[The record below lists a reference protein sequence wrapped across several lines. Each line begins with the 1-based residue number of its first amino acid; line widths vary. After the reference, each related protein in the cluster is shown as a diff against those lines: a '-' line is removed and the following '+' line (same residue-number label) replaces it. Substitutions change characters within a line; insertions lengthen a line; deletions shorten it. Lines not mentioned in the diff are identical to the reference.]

1 MTSLGEVLVKIR
13 LDQGHTTSKA
23 FYNYLKS
30 RSLEC
35 NYQYYVKIE
44 KNSVLPS
51 SNLVNQIAKAVDKEN
66 AEKLI
71 QAFCADQFK
80 SFSYMFEDKNLSL
93 PVKTAAPKNSEMLQ
107 GQKKLSEKQV
117 HTLAM
122 NKDNYHLF
130 LMMTLA
136 RKPLEQKDLENF
148 KSFKKAIAELKAEK
162 ILISNNNTIEAASSE
177 FIFPKADN
185 DALKKY
191 YETFDI
197 WDKEFEKKFSLETL
211 VNKMMI
217 RRISPRYLGLI
228 QKQIEVLVDILR
240 LSDESDVRH
249 NNQVIQLQINL
260 CKGEIPG

>member
-1 MTSLGEVLVKIR
+1 
-13 LDQGHTTSKA
+13 
-23 FYNYLKS
+23 
-30 RSLEC
+30 
-35 NYQYYVKIE
+35 
-44 KNSVLPS
+44 
-51 SNLVNQIAKAVDKEN
+51 
-66 AEKLI
+66 
-71 QAFCADQFK
+71 
-80 SFSYMFEDKNLSL
+80 
-93 PVKTAAPKNSEMLQ
+93 MLQ
-107 GQKKLSEKQV
+107 GQKKLTEKQV

-148 KSFKKAIAELKAEK
+148 KSFKKSIAALKAEQ
-162 ILISNNNTIEAASSE
+162 ILVSTNDSIQAASTE
-177 FIFPKADN
+177 FVFPKAETET
-185 DALKKY
+185 LKKY
-191 YETFDI
+191 YETFVL

-240 LSDESDVRH
+240 ISDESDVRH